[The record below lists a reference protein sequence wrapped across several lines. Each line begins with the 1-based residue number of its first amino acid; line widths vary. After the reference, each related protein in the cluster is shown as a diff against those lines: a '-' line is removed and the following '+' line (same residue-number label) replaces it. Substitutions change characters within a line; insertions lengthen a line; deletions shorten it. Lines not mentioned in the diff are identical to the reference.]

1 MHVIIIFSFMST
13 YFGNL
18 GNLFFF
24 TKKYKKIVDEEIEE
38 QHDDILC
45 KFVKDGSG
53 KIIGES
59 LSIDNDVLIIKSKD
73 RFLGVPLKHIQSLED
88 TLLVKGLIDLDKA
101 YDLGENWL
109 KSSYY
114 HDGQKESKDKESTV
128 I

>member
-1 MHVIIIFSFMST
+1 MYMIIIFLFMNT
-13 YFGNL
+13 YFGNQ
-18 GNLFFF
+18 FFF
-24 TKKYKKIVDEEIEE
+24 TKKNKKITDEETEE

-53 KIIGES
+53 RIIGES

-73 RFLGVPLKHIQSLED
+73 RFLGVPLKHIHSLEN

-101 YDLGENWL
+101 YELGETWL
-109 KSSYY
+109 KNSFYN
-114 HDGQKESKDKESTV
+114 KEPEQSKDKENTG